1 MPIFETE
8 RILFAETRK
17 EALNNIKTIMLPYK
31 KYILN
36 IRVGGT
42 DFSSKFSLRRPD
54 FLTLYDIKTVSDC
67 LGDVL
72 NFFTRYDNEYTV
84 SAPVY
89 EYYIKASKNSS
100 SDNGKSSFFTDET
113 ETIHNTMIKEIL
125 LDRHNGFFGKT
136 VIHPEQI
143 RYFLAFQPV
152 TKEEYDDALLLNRNF
167 EK

>member
-17 EALNNIKTIMLPYK
+17 DALNNLKAIMLPYK

-67 LGDVL
+67 LSDIL
-72 NFFTRYDNEYTV
+72 NFFTRYNNEYTI

-89 EYYIKASKNSS
+89 EYYVKAGSITGQKKISS
-100 SDNGKSSFFTDET
+100 LIFTDG
-113 ETIHNTMIKEIL
+113 L
-125 LDRHNGFFGKT
+125 FF
-136 VIHPEQI
+136 P
-143 RYFLAFQPV
+143 L
-152 TKEEYDDALLLNRNF
+152 
-167 EK
+167 